1 MGDLG
6 FGIRVR
12 KPILWDGNRALLF
25 MAAFEEKI
33 FQFIYS
39 SGKSSITV
47 NNSAMSMT
55 NALNDAIEGMI
66 GMM

>member
-1 MGDLG
+1 M
-6 FGIRVR
+6 
-12 KPILWDGNRALLF
+12 PILWDGDRAPLF
-25 MAAFEEKI
+25 MVELEKNI

-47 NNSAMSMT
+47 NNSAKSMT

-66 GMM
+66 GML